1 MNWFQRLAFDDYL
14 LFRIISALI
23 GVDRRSLAVVDG
35 RNLALYEDSH
45 ALTVLDV
52 ALTRPA
58 NTTSFGEKTLADDY
72 GVNRAEE
79 WFFFTSRDREH
90 ENEKIQNGVTVDG
103 YWQVIGE
110 DDEIIKQ
117 NNETLGFRKILEF
130 YKGNP
135 PNGDNTSWIMHE
147 IKVNDQHTVA
157 ADDTKL
163 DDWIVCRIYR
173 KDNRWKDETWS

>member
-1 MNWFQRLAFDDYL
+1 MYYL
-14 LFRIISALI
+14 KPKNLQGRKIINFCFFFSWYA
-23 GVDRRSLAVVDG
+23 SY
-35 RNLALYEDSH
+35 LYFVS
-45 ALTVLDV
+45 
-52 ALTRPA
+52 
-58 NTTSFGEKTLADDY
+58 DDY

-157 ADDTKL
+157 ADDTKVCNL
-163 DDWIVCRIYR
+163 DIFDLCTFFW
-173 KDNRWKDETWS
+173 